1 MGVAFIALSEW
12 NLHCKVDVPRRGRT
26 TNKGFIMR
34 TNFIV
39 AGVGVVAMLGAS
51 ACTTTDPYS
60 STPGRNNT
68 ATGAIAGALGGA
80 VLGYLTNTNNSEQGR
95 KNALI
100 GAGVGALGGAAV
112 GQYMD
117 RQQRAMEAELS
128 GTGVGVAR
136 QGDNLVL
143 RMPSDVTFA
152 TNQST
157 IDPRFNSTLADV
169 AGVLQQYD
177 RSIVD
182 VVGHTDSSGGDT
194 INQPLSERRA
204 LSVANALIANGVMR
218 ERLYVAGVS
227 SRNPV
232 ASNDTPAGRAQN
244 RRVEILI
251 RPLTN

>member
-1 MGVAFIALSEW
+1 MRARLAITSLSIAAL
-12 NLHCKVDVPRRGRT
+12 
-26 TNKGFIMR
+26 
-34 TNFIV
+34 
-39 AGVGVVAMLGAS
+39 LGAA

-60 STPGRNNT
+60 SAPRRNNT
-68 ATGAIAGALGGA
+68 GTGVLTGAGVGAL
-80 VLGYLTNTNNSEQGR
+80 LGYLTNTSSGEQGR

-100 GAGVGALGGAAV
+100 GAGIGALAGGGV

-117 RQQRAMEAELS
+117 RQQRALEAELS

-157 IDPRFNSTLADV
+157 IDSRFLPVLDDV
-169 AGVLQQYD
+169 ARVIGEYD
-177 RSIVD
+177 RSMVD
-182 VVGHTDSSGGDT
+182 VIGHTDSSGGDA

-204 LSVANALIANGVMR
+204 ASVAAHLINRGVMR
-218 ERLYVAGVS
+218 ERIYVAGMS
-227 SRNPV
+227 ARNPI
-232 ASNDTPAGRAQN
+232 ASNETVEGKAQN

-251 RPLTN
+251 RPFTG

>member
-1 MGVAFIALSEW
+1 MRPHSLITVGAVAAL
-12 NLHCKVDVPRRGRT
+12 
-26 TNKGFIMR
+26 
-34 TNFIV
+34 
-39 AGVGVVAMLGAS
+39 LGAT
-51 ACTTTDPYS
+51 ACTTVDPYS
-60 STPGRNNT
+60 STPRRNNT

-80 VLGYLTNTNNSEQGR
+80 VLGYLTNTSNGEQGR

-100 GAGVGALGGAAV
+100 GAGIGALGGAAV

-117 RQQRAMEAELS
+117 RQQRALEAELS

-152 TNQST
+152 TNQSN
-157 IDPRFNSTLADV
+157 IDPRFDATLTDV
-169 AGVLQQYD
+169 AGVLRQYD
-177 RSIVD
+177 QSIVD
-182 VVGHTDSSGGDT
+182 VVGHTDSSGGDA

-204 LSVANALIANGVMR
+204 VSVADALIRNGVQR

-232 ASNDTPAGRAQN
+232 ASNETPAGRAQN

-251 RPLTN
+251 RPFTG

>member
-1 MGVAFIALSEW
+1 
-12 NLHCKVDVPRRGRT
+12 
-26 TNKGFIMR
+26 MR
-34 TNFIV
+34 TNL
-39 AGVGVVAMLGAS
+39 AMLGAT

-60 STPGRNNT
+60 SQPRRNNT
-68 ATGAIAGALGGA
+68 GTGALAGALGGA
-80 VLGYLTNTNNSEQGR
+80 VLGYLTNTSNGEQGR

-117 RQQRAMEAELS
+117 RQQRELEGQLS
-128 GTGVGVAR
+128 GSGVGVAR

-152 TNQST
+152 TNQSD
-157 IDPRFNSTLADV
+157 INPRFNSTLAEV
-169 AGVLQQYD
+169 AAVLQRYD
-177 RSIVD
+177 QSLVD
-182 VVGHTDSSGGDT
+182 IVGHTDSSGGDA

-204 LSVANALIANGVMR
+204 VSVADALIRNGVQR
-218 ERLYVAGVS
+218 ERLYVAGNS

-232 ASNDTPAGRAQN
+232 ASNDTPEGRSQN

-251 RPLTN
+251 RPFTG